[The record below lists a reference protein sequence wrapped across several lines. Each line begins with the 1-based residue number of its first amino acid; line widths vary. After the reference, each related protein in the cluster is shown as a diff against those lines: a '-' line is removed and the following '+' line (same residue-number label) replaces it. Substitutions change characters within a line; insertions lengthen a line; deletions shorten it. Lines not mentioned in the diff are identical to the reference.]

1 MGSADGHLPLIA
13 MGNFVLRWL
22 SPLSR
27 PVIALILGAILL
39 AAVPASFVIAQ
50 TPADC
55 GVVTEIGYPVE
66 NISGRSDDFGLYRG
80 RFGGLH
86 TGVDLAFYRY
96 GDPVYAVADGRV
108 TYADPEGW
116 DTEKGVVIVEHT
128 FPDGSVFYSLY
139 GHMEPI
145 GDYFFPGV
153 GQCVRKGN
161 IVGAIGDPSLSAPHL
176 HFEIRDFGP
185 DDGGP
190 GYWPV
195 NPQEAGWEHPL
206 DFIARWQLRLQTAS
220 DRSPY
225 VTSVTGLIAPGVPP
239 LVTEDGG
246 LVMARAR
253 VVEGIGPEGVL
264 RWRMELSSAVAG
276 MILLPD
282 GRILTRT
289 ADGTILLMRD
299 GRYIGLWTPDWKPVS
314 GPYWLDDVVVFV
326 TEDGAL
332 AGYTPEGILRW
343 LAPLAEGQPGSV
355 AVSADGRL
363 AVSIRLSTPEAAP
376 SWHVVAADGRV
387 LYQVAAP
394 ATPYA
399 TFSPAGDAYL
409 LAGDQLYHISAGYV
423 PVPLARLPQAAGR
436 SVALAADS
444 AGNVY
449 VFMALDQGV
458 LYAYAPDGTLRWQA
472 ILPGEH
478 RQPPLLAVGR
488 DCLLYALAADGTLY
502 AISATD
508 GATLGQARL
517 YAGGAAGHP
526 NARLLEILPGPAEE
540 GERVRF
546 GTGFLTVATID
557 GHLLAG
563 LAPAACPAPAA

>member
-1 MGSADGHLPLIA
+1 MIPAPVLYQFPLRRA
-13 MGNFVLRWL
+13 VVLL
-22 SPLSR
+22 
-27 PVIALILGAILL
+27 ALAAGLL
-39 AAVPASFVIAQ
+39 AAPLIPPASGQ

-55 GVVTEIGYPVE
+55 GVVTGIGYPVE
-66 NISGRSDDFGLYRG
+66 NISGRSDDFALYRG

-108 TYADPEGW
+108 TYAAPEGW
-116 DTEKGVVIVEHT
+116 DTEKGVVIVEHS

-153 GQCVRKGN
+153 GQCVRMGDV
-161 IVGAIGDPSLSAPHL
+161 VGAVGDPSLSAPHL

-195 NPQEAGWEHPL
+195 NPAEAGWEHPL
-206 DFIARWQLRLQTAS
+206 DFIARWRIRLQTAS
-220 DRSPY
+220 DHSPY
-225 VTSVTGLIAPGVPP
+225 LDSVTGLNAPGVPP
-239 LVTEDGG
+239 LVTDDGG

-253 VVEGIGPEGVL
+253 TVEGIGPEGAL

-282 GRILTRT
+282 GRALVRT
-289 ADGTILLMRD
+289 ADDTILLMRD
-299 GRYIGLWTPDWKPVS
+299 GRYVGLWAPGRALLA
-314 GPYWLDDVVVFV
+314 GPYLLEDTVAFV
-326 TEDGAL
+326 TADGAL
-332 AGYTPEGILRW
+332 AGYTPEGVLRW
-343 LAPLAEGQPGSV
+343 LAPLASGQISSV
-355 AVSADGRL
+355 TASADGRL
-363 AVSIRLSTPEAAP
+363 AVGIRPSATDAAA

-387 LYQVAAP
+387 LYRVAPP
-394 ATPYA
+394 AAPYA
-399 TFSPAGDAYL
+399 TFAPAGDAYL
-409 LAGDQLYHISAGYV
+409 LAGAQLYHISAGYV
-423 PVPLARLPQAAGR
+423 PTPLARLPQAAGR
-436 SVALAADS
+436 SAALAADG

-449 VFMALDQGV
+449 VFMGLDEGL
-458 LYAYAPDGTLRWQA
+458 LYAYAPDGTLRWQTA
-472 ILPGEH
+472 LPGDH
-478 RQPPLLAVGR
+478 RQPPLLAAGR

-502 AISATD
+502 AIHTGD
-508 GATLGQARL
+508 GRMLGQAQL

-526 NARLLEILPGPAEE
+526 NARLLEILPGPLEE

-546 GTGFLTVATID
+546 GAGFLTVATVD
-557 GHLLAG
+557 GHILAG
-563 LAPAACPAPAA
+563 LAPGECPAPAP